1 MADEMDCSA
10 AGGHWRRRGCIVLYF
25 HMLSGGLSAEQRSFD
40 RCTEDAIY
48 LVPEDMDDQYQYP
61 QEAVEGFVEDYLEE
75 TDRVG
80 EFICYETAAASEE

>member
-1 MADEMDCSA
+1 MDMFLV
-10 AGGHWRRRGCIVLYF
+10 GNL
-25 HMLSGGLSAEQRSFD
+25 GLKTPEECLQD
-40 RCTEDAIY
+40 TKGKKEDAIY

>member
-1 MADEMDCSA
+1 MDMFLV
-10 AGGHWRRRGCIVLYF
+10 GNL
-25 HMLSGGLSAEQRSFD
+25 GLKTPEECLQDTREKN
-40 RCTEDAIY
+40 EDAIY

>member
-1 MADEMDCSA
+1 ME
-10 AGGHWRRRGCIVLYF
+10 WNKNVLTIEEVYTE
-25 HMLSGGLSAEQRSFD
+25 SKTGSREKN
-40 RCTEDAIY
+40 EDAIY